1 MLQQTG
7 TVVRTY
13 TAEKF
18 GKLTLEVQGSG
29 RYPDKIDFKT
39 FDAGVIF
46 KLKGLGQG
54 ETVTVDFVLQSEK
67 VSVDGKEITQA
78 GKDGKEYPVKV
89 PMLKVTNLSV
99 NGAGWDDQPPF

>member
-1 MLQQTG
+1 MALQQTG

-29 RYPDKIDFKT
+29 KYPDRLDFKT
-39 FDAGVIF
+39 FDASVIS

-54 ETVTVDFVLQSEK
+54 ETVTVDFALQTEK
-67 VSVDGKEITQA
+67 VSVDGRDITQT
-78 GKDGKEYPVKV
+78 GKDGKEWPVKV
-89 PMLKVTNLSV
+89 PMLKVTGLSV
-99 NGAGWDDQPPF
+99 EGGKTDGPGF